1 MQSLSWDWEQL
12 QTREQGV
19 SESKQLS
26 LEPRRI
32 ELKEENDFFY
42 FKWNAAPLVELKID
56 LCLSVLT
63 NYPLISKS
71 VLSSVQQNE
80 FLKKQI
86 LNKIKICSI
95 FFPLRNL
102 ENLKVSDNYLLIG
115 FLLTLRFL
123 FNQG

>member
-1 MQSLSWDWEQL
+1 MIFS
-12 QTREQGV
+12 
-19 SESKQLS
+19 
-26 LEPRRI
+26 
-32 ELKEENDFFY
+32 

-95 FFPLRNL
+95 FF
-102 ENLKVSDNYLLIG
+102 
-115 FLLTLRFL
+115 L
-123 FNQG
+123 FETWKT